1 MEGSVMNGIIFLLAL
16 SPILWLMTAL
26 SLLKLPA
33 FKACPIALAI
43 AVVLSLTYWKM
54 PAWDCFTAGAEGVAL
69 ALWPISL
76 VILAAIFTYNL
87 CIDTGSMDVIKE
99 ILSGVSRDKRILL
112 LIIGWCFGG
121 FMEGMAGFGT
131 AIAIPASMLCGMGFP
146 PIAVTVACLVANA
159 SPTAFGSVG
168 IPTVTVAQIA
178 GLPAGEVAFA
188 TALQLFPFMILAP
201 FLMVCIIGNSVKALK
216 GVWPVAL
223 VAGVSFAV
231 PNLLAARFLG
241 AELPVIIG
249 SICSLAV
256 TIGVSKKWY
265 QNPDPEYLIEGG
277 APDREKKITFKEA
290 GKAWMPFIL
299 IFVFLLLTSKMVPSI
314 NRILSGVKTS
324 VPIYSGEGGK
334 PYTFVWLATP
344 GVLIGA
350 AAVIGG
356 KIQGADFNSMKKVF
370 ISTIKQMWKT
380 ILTIVTI
387 MAMSKIMGYSGMIA
401 AIAGTMLALMGS
413 LYPLTA
419 PLVGA
424 LGAYV
429 TGSGTSSSVL
439 FGSLQAQTA
448 SNLGISQ
455 VWLVSASTVGATI
468 GKMIAPQSIAIGAA
482 AANLLGSES
491 KVLNKAVKYS
501 AVFIVIAGCIAFFGN
516 WIY

>member
-1 MEGSVMNGIIFLLAL
+1 MNIIIFLLAL
-16 SPILWLMTAL
+16 APILWLMIAL
-26 SLLKLPA
+26 SFLKLPA
-33 FKACPIALAI
+33 FKACPIALVI
-43 AVVLSLTYWKM
+43 AVVLSMTYFKL
-54 PAWDCFTAGAEGVAL
+54 PAVDCFTGGLEGVAL

-87 CIDTGSMDVIKE
+87 CIATGSMDTIKQ
-99 ILSGVSRDKRILL
+99 ILAGVSRDKRILL

-178 GLPAGEVAFA
+178 GLPSGEVAFA
-188 TALQLFPFMILAP
+188 TALQLSPFILITP
-201 FLMVCIIGNSVKALK
+201 FVMVCIIGKSVKALK

-223 VAGVSFAV
+223 VAGLSFAV
-231 PNLLAARFLG
+231 PELLAAAFLG

-249 SICSLAV
+249 SICSMII
-256 TIGVSKKWY
+256 TIGVVKKWFN
-265 QNPDPEYLIEGG
+265 NPDPEYGIEDSKSDGENKVTG
-277 APDREKKITFKEA
+277 REA
-290 GKAWMPFIL
+290 VKAWMPFLL
-299 IFVFLLLTSKMVPSI
+299 IFVFLLLTSKMVPPV
-314 NRILSGVKTS
+314 NEMLSAVKTS
-324 VPIYSGEGGK
+324 VSIYTGEGAK

-344 GVLIGA
+344 GVLIII

-356 KIQGADFNSMKKVF
+356 RIQGAGFKLMGRVF
-370 ISTIKQMWKT
+370 INTIKQMWKT

-387 MAMSKIMGYSGMIA
+387 LAMSKIMGYSGMIA
-401 AIAGTMLALMGS
+401 AIAGTMLALTGS
-413 LYPLTA
+413 FYPLTA

-424 LGAYV
+424 LGAFV

-448 SNLGISQ
+448 ASLGISP

-468 GKMIAPQSIAIGAA
+468 GKIISPQSIAIGAA
-482 AANLLGSES
+482 AASLLGSES
-491 KVLNKAVKYS
+491 KVLNQAVKYS
-501 AVFIVIAGCIAFFGN
+501 AVFIIIAGCVAYFGS
-516 WIY
+516 WIF

>member
-1 MEGSVMNGIIFLLAL
+1 MGAFMNMIIFLLAL
-16 SPILWLMTAL
+16 APILWLMIAL

-43 AVVLSLTYWKM
+43 AIVLSMTFFKM
-54 PAWDCFTAGAEGVAL
+54 PAVNCLTGGLEGIAL

-87 CIDTGSMDVIKE
+87 CIATGSMDCIKQ
-99 ILSGVSRDKRILL
+99 ILAGVSGDKRILL

-146 PIAVTVACLVANA
+146 PIAVTAACLVANA

-168 IPTVTVAQIA
+168 IPTVTAAQIA
-178 GLPAGEVAFA
+178 ELPSGEVAFA
-188 TALQLFPFMILAP
+188 AALQLTPFLLITP
-201 FLMVCIIGNSVKALK
+201 FLMVCIIGKSVKALK

-223 VAGVSFAV
+223 ISGISFAV
-231 PNLLAARFLG
+231 PELLAAAFLG

-249 SICSLAV
+249 SICSMAI
-256 TIGVSKKWY
+256 TIGVVKKWFK
-265 QNPDPEYLIEGG
+265 NPDPDYGIDENKSCG
-277 APDREKKITFKEA
+277 KNKITGREA
-290 GKAWMPFIL
+290 AKAWMPFLL
-299 IFVFLLLTSKMVPSI
+299 IFVFLLLTSPMVPPV
-314 NRILSGVKTS
+314 NQMLSAVKTS
-324 VPIYSGEGGK
+324 VSIYTGEGAK
-334 PYTFVWLATP
+334 PYTFVWLETP
-344 GVLIGA
+344 GVLIAA

-356 KIQGADFNSMKKVF
+356 KIQGADFRLIGKVF
-370 ISTIKQMWKT
+370 ISTMKQMWKT

-401 AIAGTMLALMGS
+401 AIAGTMLALTGS
-413 LYPLTA
+413 FYPFTA

-424 LGAYV
+424 LGAFV

-448 SNLGISQ
+448 ANLGVSP
-455 VWLVSASTVGATI
+455 VWLVASSTVGATI
-468 GKMIAPQSIAIGAA
+468 GKIISPQSIAIGAA

-491 KVLNKAVKYS
+491 KVLNQAVKYS
-501 AVFIVIAGCIAFFGN
+501 AAFIIIAGCIAYFGSRV
-516 WIY
+516 Y